1 MAGMTGGIVFHGD
14 GSEYSKN
21 VARGLLSLGVDVA
34 EFKQSEALVDVVDD
48 RTLAIVLVNPYMHL
62 ARAVRGVID
71 KAGGLISRTPIIAA
85 LGHRDMLSETD
96 TLKYTDDIVVEPGGA
111 EELVS
116 RVKVLALK
124 RGGEGN
130 VIHIGELVVNLDYRQ
145 VFLGGKPVD
154 LTYKEYELLK
164 MMAATPGRAY
174 SRDEILRSVWNYDYL
189 GGTRTVD
196 VHVRR
201 VRAKIEGARKYIET
215 VHGVG
220 YRFVS

>member
-1 MAGMTGGIVFHGD
+1 MIGGVAFRGD
-14 GSEYSKN
+14 DSEYSKG
-21 VARGLLSLGVDVA
+21 VAEGLASHGVDVA
-34 EFKQSEALVDVVDD
+34 GFEKPEALAEIVDEK
-48 RTLAIVLVNPYMHL
+48 TSAIVIVNPFRQL
-62 ARAVRGVID
+62 ARSVRKSVED
-71 KAGGLISRTPIIAA
+71 AGGLISRIPIIAA
-85 LGHRDMLSETD
+85 LGHREMLSETD
-96 TLKYTDDIVVEPGGA
+96 TLRYTDNYVVTPGGA
-111 EELVS
+111 EEVMS
-116 RVKVLALK
+116 RVEVLALK

-130 VIHIGELVVNLDYRQ
+130 VIHSGELVVNLDARQ
-145 VFLGGKPVD
+145 VFLGGMPVD

-174 SRDEILRSVWNYDYL
+174 SREQILKSVWKYDYM

-201 VRAKIEGARKYIET
+201 IRAKIEGARKYIET

>member
-1 MAGMTGGIVFHGD
+1 MIGGVAFRGD
-14 GSEYSKN
+14 DSEYSKG
-21 VARGLLSLGVDVA
+21 VASGLASHGVDVA
-34 EFKQSEALVDVVDD
+34 EFEQPEALTEIIDEQ
-48 RTLAIVLVNPYMHL
+48 TSAIVIVNPFRHL
-62 ARAVRGVID
+62 ARSVRKHVD
-71 KAGGLISRTPIIAA
+71 DAGGLISRTPIIAA
-85 LGHRDMLSETD
+85 LGHREMLSEAD
-96 TLKYTDDIVVEPGGA
+96 TLRYTDDYVVAPGGA
-111 EELVS
+111 EEVMS
-116 RVKVLALK
+116 RVDVLALK

-130 VIHIGELVVNLDYRQ
+130 IIHSDELVVNLEARQ
-145 VFLGGKPVD
+145 VFLGGMPVD

-164 MMAATPGRAY
+164 MMASTPGRAY
-174 SRDEILRSVWNYDYL
+174 SREQILKSVWNYDYM